1 MFKHTI
7 MLYFSV
13 SIMLSAQGK
22 QVCVWSRGT
31 AELQGGDTIKSHM
44 VVLAKSIIVPLDSF
58 KRCS

>member
-1 MFKHTI
+1 